1 MSGKCIVP
9 REQEL
14 VAGCSWGHP
23 TALLG
28 WLSPGD
34 SRKAKGTQESCVQ
47 GGGREPNSGLY
58 CTFRVSLLRR
68 DMEHP
73 PPLAQV
79 GTARHPKA
87 PDFSHTNL
95 HIPSVKE
102 NMGLGLLWL

>member
-1 MSGKCIVP
+1 MSGKCIIVP

-14 VAGCSWGHP
+14 MAGCSWGHP

-34 SRKAKGTQESCVQ
+34 SRKSGHTGELCA

-79 GTARHPKA
+79 GTERHPKPQA
-87 PDFSHTNL
+87 ALPQG
-95 HIPSVKE
+95 P
-102 NMGLGLLWL
+102 